1 MVLWYTEGVLGCK
14 GVLLD
19 TAGTGCYWVVLRIL
33 MEYGGIVGGG
43 CHWVVLGGTGR
54 YLGLLQG
61 WGVKVINIG
70 FFF

>member
-1 MVLWYTEGVLGCK
+1 
-14 GVLLD
+14 
-19 TAGTGCYWVVLRIL
+19 

-54 YLGLLQG
+54 YLGLLRG